1 MIDTQIN
8 TYSKTRP
15 TIVLVGGFLG
25 SGKTTLIL
33 AAARLLAQRGL
44 RSAVILNDQSDGL
57 VDTRLTQAH
66 GILAGEVTGGC
77 FCCRLSDLLT
87 VIEQLRPQQLDVIF
101 AEPVGSCTDLSATVI
116 APLLEDFDKYRVAP
130 FTVVVDPARAVTLLA
145 EDAADGPDSDMAF
158 LFQNQLQEADIVCLN
173 KSDLPSNAGCP
184 RSQAFGDLGNLDAR
198 PAASRL
204 TSTLHP
210 RSISALTGF
219 GVSEWLDEIL
229 FGSIDPG
236 AVTLDIDYA
245 RYARAEAALAWLNLR
260 FTLDLPQPLS
270 PALVI
275 GPFLDA
281 LDHALT
287 AANIPIVHLKIFDSA
302 ETGWLKAA
310 QCANGEAPR
319 LEGHLDASPAA
330 RHELLLNLRA
340 QADPVP
346 VRKLVQQHLDQ
357 LSGAISHLRFEC
369 FSPAAPSPQRRLTR
383 P

>member
-1 MIDTQIN
+1 MTDTQIN

-57 VDTRLTQAH
+57 VDTRLTQAQ

-130 FTVVVDPARAVTLLA
+130 FTVVIDPARAATLLG
-145 EDAADGPDSDMAF
+145 DNAADGPDSDMAF

-173 KSDLPSNAGCP
+173 KSDIHPNPGCP
-184 RSQAFGDLGNLDAR
+184 WSLAFGDQGKHEFN
-198 PAASRL
+198 PQ
-204 TSTLHP
+204 P

-229 FGSIDPG
+229 FGTIDPG
-236 AVTLDIDYA
+236 AITLDIDYA

-260 FTLDLPQPLS
+260 FTFEPSQPLS

-281 LDHALT
+281 LDQALT

-302 ETGWLKAA
+302 ESGWLKAA
-310 QCANGEAPR
+310 ECANGDQPR

-340 QADPVP
+340 QADPDP
-346 VRKLVQQHLDQ
+346 VRDLVQQQLHQ
-357 LSGAISHLRFEC
+357 LSGTISHLRFDC